1 MIDFQASE
9 DQPAELRHPLIVA
22 KLVDGVLS
30 YFITCMLT
38 PKASDSPPPPH
49 PLLPLH
55 SKTCSTIRIDI

>member
-9 DQPAELRHPLIVA
+9 DQLAEPRHPLIVA

-38 PKASDSPPPPH
+38 PKASDSPPPPN

-55 SKTCSTIRIDI
+55 SKTCSTVRIDI